1 MIGKDIDVTPM
12 EAFFLMVLNGKKSLS
27 GSEIVQNIREN
38 LGLNWT
44 PSAGATYKILQS
56 MEKKELI
63 IETTQKEDRE
73 DQRMRTYAM
82 AVKGKETLPI
92 ITKRILKIA
101 LFVDSCCPELI
112 SEEDN
117 VIRIVRIG
125 NGKNS
130 C

>member
-1 MIGKDIDVTPM
+1 
-12 EAFFLMVLNGKKSLS
+12 
-27 GSEIVQNIREN
+27 N

-63 IETTQKEDRE
+63 FETTQKEDRE
-73 DQRMRTYAM
+73 DQRIRTYM
-82 AVKGKETLPI
+82 LTDKGNETLPI

-101 LFVDSCCPELI
+101 LFVDSCCPELLND
-112 SEEDN
+112 DN
-117 VIRIVRIG
+117 SVIRIVKVS

-130 C
+130 CQ